1 MTSINNPDPSEMNRG
16 VELILRRRKPRKKTF
31 SFCFDKMV
39 SFLKREVTIS
49 LNFSFDIRKSQ

>member
-1 MTSINNPDPSEMNRG
+1 MSPINKPDPSGMNRG
-16 VELILRRRKPRKKTF
+16 IELILRRRKPRKKTF

-49 LNFSFDIRKSQ
+49 LNFSFDVRKSQ